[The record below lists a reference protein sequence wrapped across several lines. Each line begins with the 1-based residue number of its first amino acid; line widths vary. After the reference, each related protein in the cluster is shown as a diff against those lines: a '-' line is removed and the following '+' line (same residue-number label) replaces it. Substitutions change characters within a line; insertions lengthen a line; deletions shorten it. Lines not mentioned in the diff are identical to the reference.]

1 MTSTLMIFPC
11 DFDLK
16 IIGKNTPTFAID
28 ILKIA
33 QHFYPE
39 LTSAAL
45 RTQES
50 KKSNYLAINLT
61 VHALDQVT
69 LDALYLALTQHPEIR
84 MVL

>member
-1 MTSTLMIFPC
+1 MTSTLMVFPC

-16 IIGKNTPTFAID
+16 IIGKNTPTFTSD

-33 QHFYPE
+33 QNFYPE
-39 LTSAAL
+39 LTPASL
-45 RTQES
+45 RSQES
-50 KKSNYLAINLT
+50 KKNNYLALNLT

-69 LDALYLALTQHPEIR
+69 LDSLYLALTQHPDIR